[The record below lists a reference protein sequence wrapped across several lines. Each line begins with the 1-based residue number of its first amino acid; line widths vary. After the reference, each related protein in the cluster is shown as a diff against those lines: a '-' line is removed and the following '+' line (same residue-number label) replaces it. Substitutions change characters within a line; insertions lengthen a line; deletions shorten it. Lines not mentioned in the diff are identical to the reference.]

1 MIAVRAVNPTL
12 DFQALTDLLQKR
24 SAQSNLQQVAQATVQ
39 VQILAGLDCPKSL
52 ENLPMK
58 LNMTTGVTTT
68 TISVVIWRDH
78 QVIILITIT
87 ATTENRKTV
96 RLLMILSLV
105 GALMKVIMRF
115 KSLLQKVIL
124 LGRFGSGLSVAA
136 VVSVAFASLGV
147 DVFRSNT
154 V

>member
-1 MIAVRAVNPTL
+1 MIAVRAFNPTL

-78 QVIILITIT
+78 QIILLTTIT
-87 ATTENRKTV
+87 ATTETLKTV
-96 RLLMILSLV
+96 RLFMMLSLV
-105 GALMKVIMRF
+105 SPLMKVIMRF

-124 LGRFGSGLSVAA
+124 PGKFGYGLSVAA
-136 VVSVAFASLGV
+136 VVSVAFASLDA
-147 DVFRSNT
+147 DVLRLEC